1 MTKPTTLA
9 ALGLTLAALSSLCAY
24 AAPPVAP
31 VRDTPE
37 TMHGV
42 TVHDPY
48 RYMENVKDPEVL
60 AWMKAQGDYAR
71 ATLDAIPGRDAL
83 LKRIVELT
91 ASTGNAVGEVI
102 RMPGGKM
109 FYMTRIKGEKQFK
122 LMLREPGHA
131 DRVLVDPQKEQDRT
145 GVPHAVNWFTPSWDG
160 QYVAYGMSAG
170 GSEQASLYIL
180 DLKTGKHVGKPIPRV
195 TEGLVNWLPDSKS
208 LTYNQLKQLTAE
220 DPETEFYLDSKV
232 MWLKVGA
239 PESEAKP
246 VFGPTVTKQ
255 LGLVPLDVAGITF
268 SPDSQWMIARTTD
281 TTLPE
286 GNLFVARV
294 SELGQGD
301 SVWKQIAKF
310 DDKIVDIDL
319 KGNDLYFRT
328 HKDAPRYKVM
338 KLDLREPQLA
348 KAKDV
353 ALPPEGG
360 VLEGFAVGKTELMA
374 QVRQGANIV
383 LRRFDSGD
391 TAGRDVPMP
400 AKGAA
405 HLIDDPARAYGD
417 WMYHLSSWTRPQQI
431 LRLAGDKSSDAGLAT
446 AKKPTGVPELEIS
459 DVKCTSWDG
468 AQVPMTILHRRGL
481 KRDGNA
487 PTLLMGYG
495 SYGISETAY
504 FDPSA
509 YAWFERGGVIAHAN
523 VRGSGVYGDSWRYA
537 GFKST
542 KPNTWKDGIACAQYL
557 IAQGYA
563 SPRTMSA
570 WGGSA
575 GGIFVGRLTTAAPQL
590 FAATVSEVGDMDST
604 RSEFS
609 ANGVTNISEFGT
621 VKDPK
626 EFAALMEMST
636 FQNIKDG
643 TPYPAM
649 MFIHGMNDPRV
660 DVWQSAKAAARM
672 QAATSSGKPVLLR
685 LDAQAGHGIG
695 STVTQRQQVK
705 ADMYAFL
712 LWQMGKLTTP

>member
-1 MTKPTTLA
+1 MNHKLMPLLA
-9 ALGLTLAALSSLCAY
+9 GLTLAASSSF

-60 AWMKAQGDYAR
+60 AWMKGQGDYAR
-71 ATLDAIPGRDAL
+71 STLDAIPGRDAI

-91 ASTGNAVGEVI
+91 ASTGDVVGEVQ
-102 RMPGGKM
+102 RFPGGKTFFM
-109 FYMTRIKGEKQFK
+109 KRVKGERQYK
-122 LMLREPGHA
+122 LMLREAGHK

-160 QYVAYGMSAG
+160 QYIAYGMSSG

-180 DLKTGKHVGKPIPRV
+180 NVKTGAHVGKPIPRV
-195 TEGLVNWLPDSKS
+195 NEGLVSWLPDSKS
-208 LTYNQLKQLTAE
+208 ITYNQLRELTAE

-232 MWLKVGA
+232 MWLKLGA
-239 PESEAKP
+239 PESEAKA
-246 VFGPTVTKQ
+246 VFGPTVTRQ
-255 LGLVPLDVAGITF
+255 LGLVRLDVAGITF
-268 SPDSQWMIARTTD
+268 SPGSQWMIARTTD

-310 DDKIVDIDL
+310 DDKIVEIDL
-319 KGNDLYFRT
+319 KGDALYVRS

-338 KLDLREPQLA
+338 KLDLRDAQLA

-360 VLEGFAVGKTELMA
+360 VLESFVVGKNELMA
-374 QVRQGANIV
+374 QVREGASIV
-383 LRRFDSGD
+383 LRRYD
-391 TAGRDVPMP
+391 GRDVKGRAVPLPM
-400 AKGAA
+400 KGAA
-405 HLIDDPARAYGD
+405 HLVADPARANDD
-417 WMYHLSSWTRPQQI
+417 WMYHLASWTRPQQI
-431 LRLAGDKSSDAGLAT
+431 LRLSGDKSVDAGLST
-446 AKKPTGVPELEIS
+446 ARKPEGVPDLEVT

-468 AQVPMTILHRRGL
+468 AQVPMTLLHRKGL
-481 KRDGNA
+481 PRDGSN

-504 FDPSA
+504 FDSSA
-509 YAWFERGGVIAHAN
+509 YAWFERGGVIAHVN
-523 VRGSGVYGDSWRYA
+523 VRGSGVYGDTWRYA
-537 GFKST
+537 GFKTT
-542 KPNTWKDGIACAQYL
+542 KSNTWKDGVACAQYL

-563 SPRTMSA
+563 SPQTMA
-570 WGGSA
+570 GWGGSA
-575 GGIFVGRLTTAAPQL
+575 GGIFVGRMVTSAPQL
-590 FAATVSEVGDMDST
+590 FAAAVAEVGDLDST
-604 RSEFS
+604 RAEFS

-636 FQNIKDG
+636 YQNIKDG
-643 TPYPAM
+643 TAYPAV

-660 DVWQSAKAAARM
+660 DVWNSGKAAARL
-672 QAATSSGKPVLLR
+672 QAATTSGKPVLLR

-695 STVTQRQQVK
+695 STVTQRQQVR

-712 LWQMGKLTTP
+712 LWQMGKLPAR

>member
-1 MTKPTTLA
+1 MTKPKTLA
-9 ALGLTLAALSSLCAY
+9 ALGLTLAALSSF

-37 TMHGV
+37 TIHGV

-71 ATLDAIPGRDAL
+71 TTLDAIPGRDAL

-102 RMPGGKM
+102 RMPGGKL
-109 FYMTRIKGEKQFK
+109 FFMTRIKGEKQFK

-145 GVPHAVNWFTPSWDG
+145 GVPHAVNWFVPSWDG

-195 TEGLVNWLPDSKS
+195 NEGLTNWLPDSKS
-208 LTYNQLKQLTAE
+208 ITYNQLKQLTAE

-232 MWLKVGA
+232 MWLKLGA
-239 PESEAKP
+239 PESDAKP

-268 SPDSQWMIARTTD
+268 SPDSQWMVARTTD

-328 HKDAPRYKVM
+328 HKDAPRYKLM
-338 KLDLREPQLA
+338 KLDLRDPQLA

-360 VLEGFAVGKTELMA
+360 VLEGFAVGKTEVMA

-383 LRRFDSGD
+383 LRRFDGSD
-391 TAGRDVPMP
+391 TAGREVTMPM
-400 AKGAA
+400 KGAA
-405 HLIDDPARAYGD
+405 HLIADPARAYGD

-446 AKKPTGVPELEIS
+446 AKKPAGVPELEIT

-468 AQVPMTILHRRGL
+468 AQVPMTILHRKGL
-481 KRDGNA
+481 KRDGAA
-487 PTLLMGYG
+487 PTLLTGYG

-523 VRGSGVYGDSWRYA
+523 VRGSGVYGDAWRYA

-557 IAQGYA
+557 ITQGYA
-563 SPRTMSA
+563 SPKTMSA

-590 FAATVSEVGDMDST
+590 FAATISEVGDVDST

-660 DVWQSAKAAARM
+660 DVWQSAKAAARL

-705 ADMYAFL
+705 ADTYAFL
-712 LWQMGKLTTP
+712 LWQMGKLTAP